1 MYVRVCR
8 GLRGSLSP
16 HLSPLATVPLPAL
29 VNSTRVGVGQAG
41 SKNAKGKERSVQRA
55 QKNERRTVKRNF
67 YHSEFTRHKFTEV
80 KASICLVSLQQ
91 NWQFSGE
98 AALNLIICVQH

>member
-1 MYVRVCR
+1 VCR

-16 HLSPLATVPLPAL
+16 HLSPLANVPLPAL
-29 VNSTRVGVGQAG
+29 VNSTRVGVGRAG

-67 YHSEFTRHKFTEV
+67 
-80 KASICLVSLQQ
+80 
-91 NWQFSGE
+91 
-98 AALNLIICVQH
+98 